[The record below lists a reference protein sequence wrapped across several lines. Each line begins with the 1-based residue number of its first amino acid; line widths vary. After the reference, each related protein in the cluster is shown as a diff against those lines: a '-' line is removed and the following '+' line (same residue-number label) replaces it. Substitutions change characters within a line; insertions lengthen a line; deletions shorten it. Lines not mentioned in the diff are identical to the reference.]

1 MIEEFNGYDDY
12 WMFSKHRK
20 KSLDPLTQIQYI
32 DLKTYLP
39 DDILTKVDRASM
51 ANSLEVRP
59 PLLDH
64 RLIEFVLNIPAKMRY
79 QNGEKKYLFKKVMA
93 NRLPKEIIYRRKK
106 GFGVPWKSWEKE
118 LDPWIN
124 EFIVHGQCVEQGILN
139 PKGLKDSISHLSGLQ
154 KWALLVLEQWKRDN
168 SIN

>member
-1 MIEEFNGYDDY
+1 
-12 WMFSKHRK
+12 MFSKHRK

-64 RLIEFVLNIPAKMRY
+64 RLVEFVLNIPAKMRY
-79 QNGEKKYLFKKVMA
+79 QNGVK
-93 NRLPKEIIYRRKK
+93 
-106 GFGVPWKSWEKE
+106 
-118 LDPWIN
+118 
-124 EFIVHGQCVEQGILN
+124 
-139 PKGLKDSISHLSGLQ
+139 
-154 KWALLVLEQWKRDN
+154 
-168 SIN
+168 